1 MKSKDGK
8 TQDWP
13 ALVEQARRQ
22 VITTMETRL
31 GITGLREKI
40 VWEEVNTPLT
50 WKEKF
55 NLAHGSILGITHDFF
70 NVLSFRP
77 QSRHPSIKNAYF
89 VGASA
94 HPGTGVSVLIPYFLV
109 AIVADKQVPIAIA
122 GSRLCAEAVLSDLN
136 IPLPS
141 NYTVQA
147 SFPTRAPTSDLD
159 RPKSKSIRHVAED
172 FIGTTAPYLVGMLV
186 AWAVF
191 MVYLELQP
199 ISYPGNGYKASPSQA
214 MGGRGKET
222 IAEMHASTPWT
233 STLAAMTA
241 LVVVFVVKS
250 LASKVAT
257 KVGL

>member
-1 MKSKDGK
+1 MKSQDGK

-40 VWEEVNTPLT
+40 IWEEVNTPLT

-94 HPGTGVSVLIPYFLV
+94 HPGTGVSFFIPYFPCRHSL
-109 AIVADKQVPIAIA
+109 
-122 GSRLCAEAVLSDLN
+122 
-136 IPLPS
+136 PLPE
-141 NYTVQA
+141 
-147 SFPTRAPTSDLD
+147 R
-159 RPKSKSIRHVAED
+159 R
-172 FIGTTAPYLVGMLV
+172 
-186 AWAVF
+186 
-191 MVYLELQP
+191 ELT
-199 ISYPGNGYKASPSQA
+199 NRSQ
-214 MGGRGKET
+214 
-222 IAEMHASTPWT
+222 
-233 STLAAMTA
+233 
-241 LVVVFVVKS
+241 S
-250 LASKVAT
+250 L
-257 KVGL
+257 

>member
-1 MKSKDGK
+1 MKSQDGK

-40 VWEEVNTPLT
+40 IWEEVNTPLT

-94 HPGTGVSVLIPYFLV
+94 HPGTGVSVFNPSHIAMSLPSGQRKELTNRSQSPLPAHDSV
-109 AIVADKQVPIAIA
+109 LKQYSQTSISPFHQITLPKLHSPPEPLHPTSI
-122 GSRLCAEAVLSDLN
+122 DLN
-136 IPLPS
+136 RNQFDMSQRTSSVPLP
-141 NYTVQA
+141 
-147 SFPTRAPTSDLD
+147 R
-159 RPKSKSIRHVAED
+159 
-172 FIGTTAPYLVGMLV
+172 
-186 AWAVF
+186 
-191 MVYLELQP
+191 
-199 ISYPGNGYKASPSQA
+199 ISSGC
-214 MGGRGKET
+214 
-222 IAEMHASTPWT
+222 W
-233 STLAAMTA
+233 
-241 LVVVFVVKS
+241 
-250 LASKVAT
+250 
-257 KVGL
+257 

>member
-22 VITTMETRL
+22 VIKTMETRL

-40 VWEEVNTPLT
+40 IWEEVNTPLT

-94 HPGTGVSVLIPYFLV
+94 HPGTGVSALH
-109 AIVADKQVPIAIA
+109 A
-122 GSRLCAEAVLSDLN
+122 LS
-136 IPLPS
+136 PCHHSLPPS
-141 NYTVQA
+141 
-147 SFPTRAPTSDLD
+147 LD
-159 RPKSKSIRHVAED
+159 RRELTIRS
-172 FIGTTAPYLVGMLV
+172 L
-186 AWAVF
+186 
-191 MVYLELQP
+191 
-199 ISYPGNGYKASPSQA
+199 SP
-214 MGGRGKET
+214 
-222 IAEMHASTPWT
+222 
-233 STLAAMTA
+233 
-241 LVVVFVVKS
+241 
-250 LASKVAT
+250 
-257 KVGL
+257 